1 MHTLRPLN
9 PKRLTLPFL
18 ALLLCL
24 FLSLPLFLPLTL
36 PDRAFCAQ
44 PDPPAPAA
52 MPPKPQPKLQ
62 PKPKPKGKAK
72 AKGAAK
78 TALPLPPAPGLS
90 REDFAAPYSA
100 LLRQTVGPPREE
112 PAHQG
117 GGQISL
123 QSNATSWKVSPSV
136 QPGRTQD
143 ESPVQFRLG
152 RDTTVL
158 DPVTKKELTPRADP
172 LGAKR
177 SLEELDLKGALDKLG
192 GKAEIQVEVLKF

>member
-9 PKRLTLPFL
+9 PKRLALPSFL
-18 ALLLCL
+18 TLLLCL
-24 FLSLPLFLPLTL
+24 LLSLPLAL

-44 PDPPAPAA
+44 PEPPAPAA
-52 MPPKPQPKLQ
+52 MPPKQQSKLQPK

-136 QPGRTQD
+136 QPGGQQD